1 MQMYLIL
8 GGSSMKFLVSVID
21 DVSRRRARASEQVSS
36 RVRITNLDKAKVRHY
51 NMIRMDSVSVSFFE
65 FY

>member
-1 MQMYLIL
+1 MMFQ
-8 GGSSMKFLVSVID
+8 GD
-21 DVSRRRARASEQVSS
+21 EREPSEQVSS